1 MPDLEQSRRGM
12 AGRLPDPNQSNP
24 CHATPK
30 TISGTPVNCQREAR
44 VRTRTHSHARTCCL
58 SAHAGSESGCRRN
71 GKTLFTVAVAE
82 GREQQNYRGNEG
94 GREGRATDISV
105 TASQATALP
114 LTPRCSCT
122 KNQRLNN
129 RAPKQPRGVR
139 TRAIS
144 RDQQYRLTDKLSV

>member
-30 TISGTPVNCQREAR
+30 TISSTPVNCQREAR

-94 GREGRATDISV
+94 GGRDGQPTYQSQPHRPQPSPSLRAALALKISLVASEHVPSLGTTKSFELSIHTD
-105 TASQATALP
+105 
-114 LTPRCSCT
+114 
-122 KNQRLNN
+122 
-129 RAPKQPRGVR
+129 
-139 TRAIS
+139 
-144 RDQQYRLTDKLSV
+144 